1 MKKIITI
8 VVLASAIFLLAGCE
22 KKENSKKSLI
32 PHSEKEVKEIIDNNK
47 DYYIVETNKAD
58 KEVYS
63 AMINDFD
70 GRYFKFFVLKDNES
84 ALNFFKYYTNVFK
97 SYKID
102 SDTENVVE
110 NKSYELIKSD
120 KYYYVK
126 LDNNSIV
133 VVDCKLEDRDATM
146 EMVKFIKY

>member
-32 PHSEKEVKEIIDNNK
+32 PHSEKEVKEIIDSNK

-146 EMVKFIKY
+146 KMVKFIKY